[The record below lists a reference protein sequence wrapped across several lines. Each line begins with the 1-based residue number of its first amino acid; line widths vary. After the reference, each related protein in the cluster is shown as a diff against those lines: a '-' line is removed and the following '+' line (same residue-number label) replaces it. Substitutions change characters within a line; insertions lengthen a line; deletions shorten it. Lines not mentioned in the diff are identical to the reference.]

1 MKSGDIEYRYR
12 MHWADWLQWAVHIV
26 GKTQGKGRILVLTAI
41 LGMLGVFLAK
51 QGLEQGALFWADS
64 VWSLLVFPIFL
75 CFPWALTTAVI
86 WRQSCRRQPSESLVL
101 RLKEDRMIL
110 EGAGI
115 REVLLDDFCGC
126 ERAGGLLLVK
136 HRGIGEEVYYSLLPR
151 RVFQEPGEEEKF
163 LEELERRARESRQK
177 ETKDENVPWDE
188 GIETGPTEKKYG
200 SADLCP
206 SGCYRYSLDEEGL
219 AHMLAVYQ
227 AAGRERQ
234 RKGIRAGV
242 FLAAGV
248 CLTASAALF
257 WLLSWQGLLL
267 LLLFGPMAR
276 LFTGRRVYSEQD
288 FLEAVKAG
296 NYSHMLG
303 EWQVDLSGDLICARV
318 NDRQCLIGWKGL
330 EEVLLVEDTYVLG
343 YGGNRT
349 SQISVPV
356 SALAG
361 SSGEQEFLERC
372 GEQGLK
378 PPGEAVRIPNAKKA
392 GSRGRKFYRIA
403 LTTALIFLAFRSL
416 WPCISVNLKP
426 VSLEEQRSILEELGF
441 GIPEELMEEIRQ
453 WMEEEGAYREYVER
467 TPFYELLL
475 GLAQPKWDQET
486 WEVTAFPEQAYWF
499 DWEAWDVEGS
509 YEEILKGV
517 ESLSAGEL
525 RFEQIVTDW
534 SGASW
539 ENGTGRIKLTFT
551 CNGKPCSMSLQVS
564 HDWLDNSV
572 IKKLN
577 GILAQL
583 PGREGDRWIYACD
596 DGGQGAILFY
606 RDRAWARKFEK
617 RTGIELYFR

>member
-1 MKSGDIEYRYR
+1 MKRGDIEYRYR

-51 QGLEQGALFWADS
+51 QGLEQGAFFWADS

-227 AAGRERQ
+227 AAGSERQ

-330 EEVLLVEDTYVLG
+330 KEVLLVEDTYVLG

-392 GSRGRKFYRIA
+392 GSRGRKQDRPDNGADF
-403 LTTALIFLAFRSL
+403 SGV
-416 WPCISVNLKP
+416 PKP
-426 VSLEEQRSILEELGF
+426 VAPHF
-441 GIPEELMEEIRQ
+441 
-453 WMEEEGAYREYVER
+453 
-467 TPFYELLL
+467 
-475 GLAQPKWDQET
+475 
-486 WEVTAFPEQAYWF
+486 
-499 DWEAWDVEGS
+499 
-509 YEEILKGV
+509 
-517 ESLSAGEL
+517 GEL
-525 RFEQIVTDW
+525 EARF
-534 SGASW
+534 
-539 ENGTGRIKLTFT
+539 
-551 CNGKPCSMSLQVS
+551 
-564 HDWLDNSV
+564 
-572 IKKLN
+572 
-577 GILAQL
+577 
-583 PGREGDRWIYACD
+583 PGRAAQYSGGAGVWDSGGA
-596 DGGQGAILFY
+596 DGGDQAVDGGGRGLQGICGENAFL
-606 RDRAWARKFEK
+606 
-617 RTGIELYFR
+617 